1 MISQYAR
8 TKLMVFVTAICLILA
23 MVAPASAK
31 TPAALDITLST
42 GSEVTVNA
50 LPVEPLYKA
59 DLEVSNEFTPV
70 VFITEAQSNLLV
82 YNTFTLA
89 ANIFGAM
96 ISIIAMGA
104 GIALGFRIA
113 REVRGFLSGGG

>member
-42 GSEVTVNA
+42 GSEVTVNS

-59 DLEVSNEFTPV
+59 NLKASETLTPV
-70 VFITEAQSNLLV
+70 TFITQDQSDHLIFT
-82 YNTFTLA
+82 TFTLA
-89 ANIFGAM
+89 ASIFGSM
-96 ISIIAMGA
+96 ITIIAMGA